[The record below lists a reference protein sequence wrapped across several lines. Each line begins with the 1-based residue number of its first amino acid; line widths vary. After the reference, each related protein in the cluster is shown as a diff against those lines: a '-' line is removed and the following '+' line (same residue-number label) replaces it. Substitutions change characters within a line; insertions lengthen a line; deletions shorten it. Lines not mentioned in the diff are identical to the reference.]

1 MSILKPENVNYNE
14 LIASYIAGNISDVE
28 REELSSW
35 IASDS
40 INQKYF
46 KEYVTSWHY
55 AATLADTDKHDA
67 QVAWNTLKNRIQDKE
82 DNELRDKIRYLG
94 TKQQLV
100 KKILSIAA
108 AVIMTFFAG
117 GLTAYYLNK
126 NGVDMPSGSLS
137 YQITTPNGTRSE
149 LVLADG
155 TQVWLNAGSTL
166 KYDPDYSF
174 RSREVELIGEAYF
187 QVKKNTSKPFTVKS
201 AGLVIKALGTS
212 FNVKAYPDDQRLTA
226 TVVEGK
232 ITVEGKVRNKDKFK
246 YTLNPGQNLVLL
258 KSTEALPSNIN
269 GLPTREVRANEDLVN
284 QPQDIRKIEL
294 EKNVKTE
301 LYTSWKDRRW
311 IIEQESFSN
320 LAIMLE
326 RRYNVKFVY
335 DQNKLQGL
343 SFSGTIENET
353 LEQVLK
359 VLQLSAP
366 IKFEIGRGEV
376 AIALDESAQDR
387 FNKFKN

>member
-1 MSILKPENVNYNE
+1 
-14 LIASYIAGNISDVE
+14 
-28 REELSSW
+28 
-35 IASDS
+35 
-40 INQKYF
+40 
-46 KEYVTSWHY
+46 
-55 AATLADTDKHDA
+55 
-67 QVAWNTLKNRIQDKE
+67 
-82 DNELRDKIRYLG
+82 
-94 TKQQLV
+94 
-100 KKILSIAA
+100 
-108 AVIMTFFAG
+108 
-117 GLTAYYLNK
+117 
-126 NGVDMPSGSLS
+126 
-137 YQITTPNGTRSE
+137 
-149 LVLADG
+149 
-155 TQVWLNAGSTL
+155 
-166 KYDPDYSF
+166 
-174 RSREVELIGEAYF
+174 
-187 QVKKNTSKPFTVKS
+187 
-201 AGLVIKALGTS
+201 
-212 FNVKAYPDDQRLTA
+212 
-226 TVVEGK
+226 
-232 ITVEGKVRNKDKFK
+232 
-246 YTLNPGQNLVLL
+246 
-258 KSTEALPSNIN
+258 
-269 GLPTREVRANEDLVN
+269 VN